1 MARPIRTA
9 PPVTSTERP
18 RQLSRGSSTAPERS
32 MLTAAVAP
40 STLRF
45 RDGEEEQAAAVD
57 LPLDPDSAPELV
69 PYCAPELVP
78 YCAPE
83 LVPYCAPD
91 PCCAPDLDQRRRPSA
106 DLVGAPP
113 AARSLRR
120 GSGRVL

>member
-18 RQLSRGSSTAPERS
+18 RQLSSGSSTAPERS

-45 RDGEEEQAAAVD
+45 RDGEEEQAAGVD

-69 PYCAPELVP
+69 PY
-78 YCAPE
+78 
-83 LVPYCAPD
+83 
-91 PCCAPDLDQRRRPSA
+91 CAPDLDQRRRPSA

-120 GSGRVL
+120 GSGRVLRAVLSRQAPDRAVPRAEA

>member
-18 RQLSRGSSTAPERS
+18 RQLSCGSSTAPERS

-57 LPLDPDSAPELV
+57 LPLDPAPDLL
-69 PYCAPELVP
+69 PYRDPEP
-78 YCAPE
+78 CRD
-83 LVPYCAPD
+83 PD
-91 PCCAPDLDQRRRPSA
+91 PCCAPDLDPRRPPPA
-106 DLVGAPP
+106 DLAGPPP
-113 AARSLRR
+113 APRSLRR
-120 GSGRVL
+120 AS

>member
-18 RQLSRGSSTAPERS
+18 RQLSGGSSTAPERS

-45 RDGEEEQAAAVD
+45 RDGEEEQAAGVD

-69 PYCAPELVP
+69 PYRDPDLR
-78 YCAPE
+78 
-83 LVPYCAPD
+83 CAPD

-106 DLVGAPP
+106 DP
-113 AARSLRR
+113 
-120 GSGRVL
+120 